1 MKIINR
7 NGYEGEEAKNVA
19 LQNIFDILNGEDVI
33 NSDTIDKEVLRY
45 IISWLP
51 YTAEISVWFSYDN
64 KCTCFAFVNGENIKL
79 YNTGLEEVF
88 AELAKN

>member
-7 NGYEGEEAKNVA
+7 NGYEGEETKNVA
-19 LQNIFDILNGEDVI
+19 LQNIFDILNGEDII
-33 NSDTIDKEVLRY
+33 NSDTIDKEVLKY

-51 YTAEISVWFSYDN
+51 YTTEISVCFSYDN
-64 KCTCFAFVNGENIKL
+64 NCTYITFVNGENIKL

-88 AELAKN
+88 AEIAKG